1 MILIPPYCHKD
12 TPNSERKVFNALK
25 NDSNKLTKNWIV
37 YHSLNYPVSIYKTKK
52 SSFKYFGES
61 DFLIL
66 AEDVGIINIE
76 VKGGSITCSNGVWRL
91 ESRNENKNLTK
102 SPIKQAHDT
111 KYNIQE
117 YIRKKFNRK
126 YPQDYL
132 VVFPDCSLNNISD
145 NIEYSEINI
154 IDTDQLINNFS
165 IKITNLVKNLK
176 PGGDIFTLDKNELKK
191 LKKLIRPDF
200 EIYVKVPTALI
211 DSKEE
216 IFQYTKDQLQVL
228 ERIEH
233 EPRLLV
239 KGSQGTGK
247 TVMAEEII
255 NRFDSTGK
263 NILFINSGRLAN
275 VMTKFKF
282 NEKHKNITFC
292 TFNKFVRDINDYFK
306 NDISNLPSD
315 FIKANN
321 FLTISALKLLNT
333 STDHKY
339 LYDLIVIDEMQ
350 HCYFY
355 DDFYLL
361 IDKVL
366 KKGLLDGNYYFF
378 GDFNHQ
384 NIIGKKL
391 DSNVLKDRMP
401 KENLQS
407 YEGITL
413 WHNVRN
419 SEDIAYEAPIISGL
433 IDEMPLPYT
442 INKTLG
448 ATEHSFYL
456 NDEDKKNALL
466 NILKKLHA
474 DKVHGNDIAILSN
487 FKLGNNKNILN
498 SINFSQYYKLYDLS
512 QLKADNS
519 LSKEINRI
527 KTRDIIFFST
537 ALAFQGLESKIIIY
551 IDPLDSSFE
560 SSNDMSGSTSD
571 ESHLLLFNAM
581 GRANTFL
588 YVLWDKTFEPWYNKR
603 LKLLGSLMAKNE
615 N

>member
-321 FLTISALKLLNT
+321 FLTISTLKLLNT

-456 NDEDKKNALL
+456 NDEDKKM
-466 NILKKLHA
+466 
-474 DKVHGNDIAILSN
+474 
-487 FKLGNNKNILN
+487 
-498 SINFSQYYKLYDLS
+498 LY
-512 QLKADNS
+512 
-519 LSKEINRI
+519 
-527 KTRDIIFFST
+527 
-537 ALAFQGLESKIIIY
+537 
-551 IDPLDSSFE
+551 
-560 SSNDMSGSTSD
+560 
-571 ESHLLLFNAM
+571 
-581 GRANTFL
+581 
-588 YVLWDKTFEPWYNKR
+588 
-603 LKLLGSLMAKNE
+603 
-615 N
+615 

>member
-12 TPNSERKVFNALK
+12 TPKSERKVFNALK
-25 NDSNKLTKNWIV
+25 NDKNEITKNWIV
-37 YHSLNYPVSIYKTKK
+37 YHSLNYPVSISKTKR

-66 AEDVGIINIE
+66 AQDIGIVNIE
-76 VKGGSITCSNGVWRL
+76 VKGGSITCTDGVWSL
-91 ESRNENKNLTK
+91 KSRNENKNLAK

-200 EIYVKVPTALI
+200 ETYVKVPTALT

-216 IFQYTKDQLQVL
+216 IFQYTKDQLQIL

-255 NRFDSTGK
+255 NRFNSTEK

-275 VMTKFKF
+275 IMTKFKF
-282 NEKHKNITFC
+282 DEKHKNITFC
-292 TFNKFVRDINDYFK
+292 TFNKFVRDVNNYFK
-306 NDISNLPSD
+306 NDISTLPSD

-321 FLTISALKLLNT
+321 FLTTSALKLLNT
-333 STDHKY
+333 SADHKY

-391 DSNVLKDRMP
+391 DTNILKDRMP

-448 ATEHSFYL
+448 ATEHSFYS

-474 DKVHGNDIAILSN
+474 DKVHGNDITILSN

-498 SINFSQYYKLYDLS
+498 SINFSQYYKSYDLS
-512 QLKADNS
+512 QLKADSS
-519 LSKEINRI
+519 LSKEINKI
-527 KTRDIIFFST
+527 KTRDTIFFST

-560 SSNDMSGSTSD
+560 SSKDMSGSTSD

-581 GRANTFL
+581 GRANTLL

-603 LKLLGSLMAKNE
+603 LKLLGNLMAKNE